1 MIANSLLP
9 KPRETATSLLSRL
22 AATYD
27 VPTTDFAR
35 DMGISYRKLAKS
47 DLDAIKSVSAL
58 SGLLEDT
65 ENELI
70 SWSGVSAGN
79 VRTLLHCG

>member
-27 VPTTDFAR
+27 VPTADFAT

-47 DLDAIKSVSAL
+47 DRGAIEVVSAL
-58 SGLLEDT
+58 CGLTEDL

-70 SWSGVSAGN
+70 SWSC
-79 VRTLLHCG
+79 LLYTSPSPRD